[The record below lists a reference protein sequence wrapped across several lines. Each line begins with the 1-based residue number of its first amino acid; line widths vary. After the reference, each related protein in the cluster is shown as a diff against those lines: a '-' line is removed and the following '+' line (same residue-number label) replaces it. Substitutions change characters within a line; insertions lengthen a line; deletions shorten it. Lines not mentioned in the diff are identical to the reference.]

1 MNPFG
6 IQVYHSKRIQRHVWA
21 MVAIGIVGAVVIYL
35 TR

>member
-6 IQVYHSKRIQRHVWA
+6 IEVYHSKRIPRHVWA
-21 MVAIGIVGAVVIYL
+21 MVAIGIVGVLVIWF